1 MRQVD
6 LEQAGQPGTGRAN
19 RNRQGNPE
27 QVWSEAGS
35 FGAVGFR
42 FEPLSHRFED
52 FMRAD
57 DVVC

>member
-6 LEQAGQPGTGRAN
+6 PEQVGQPGTGRAT
-19 RNRQGNPE
+19 RNRFGP
-27 QVWSEAGS
+27 EAGS